1 MSGSLVT
8 LDNLG
13 DDAIVDSV
21 NDQIHFTSIIE
32 GTGAPAAPP
41 SVPTKPWV
49 YFDKATEPV
58 SIYAWDTQAQEWA
71 QAGGDAIAQTFD
83 VVLVTQLPSEDVAE
97 GDGVFLFTIP
107 DRLDGLK
114 LTAANAAV
122 PGGTGGAVVTV
133 QLARVRAG
141 VANDMLST
149 PITIDSTE
157 SSSYTATTP
166 AVVDGTYESLEAGD
180 FIRVDVDDDGAPGA
194 KGLQVI
200 LSIGA

>member
-32 GTGAPAAPP
+32 GTGAPAAAPP
-41 SVPTKPWV
+41 VPTKPWV

-83 VVLVTQLPSEDVAE
+83 VVLVTQLPSEAVATGE
-97 GDGVFLFTIP
+97 GVFFFTVP
-107 DRLDGLK
+107 EKLDGLR
-114 LTAANAAV
+114 LTAANASV
-122 PGGTGGAVVTV
+122 PGATGSTELQV
-133 QLARVRAG
+133 QLVRLRG
-141 VANDMLST
+141 ANDDDMLST
-149 PITIDSTE
+149 IITIDATE
-157 SSSYTATTP
+157 TTSYTAAVP
-166 AVVDGTYESLEAGD
+166 AVVDGDYDDLVTGD
-180 FIRVDVDDDGAPGA
+180 LIRVDVLADGSTAQ
-194 KGLQVI
+194 GLQVI
-200 LSIGA
+200 LSVGA